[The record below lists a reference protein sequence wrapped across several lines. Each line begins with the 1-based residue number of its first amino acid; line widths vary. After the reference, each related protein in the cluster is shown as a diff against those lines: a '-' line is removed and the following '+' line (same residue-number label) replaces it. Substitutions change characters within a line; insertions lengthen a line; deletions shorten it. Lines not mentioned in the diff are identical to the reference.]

1 MLGGKRIEGKFNILM
16 QLYRLITTLKRDNYI
31 TRDIDVI
38 IYRARLEQPAHKD
51 IKVSK
56 AFQVLK
62 DCQDQ
67 KDIKVIPALKVHV
80 VLKATEEKWGCPGF
94 RVLMVFTDY
103 LGLQDQK
110 DLLV

>member
-1 MLGGKRIEGKFNILM
+1 MLGGKRIEGKLNILM
-16 QLYRLITTLKRDNYI
+16 QLYRLIKRGNYI